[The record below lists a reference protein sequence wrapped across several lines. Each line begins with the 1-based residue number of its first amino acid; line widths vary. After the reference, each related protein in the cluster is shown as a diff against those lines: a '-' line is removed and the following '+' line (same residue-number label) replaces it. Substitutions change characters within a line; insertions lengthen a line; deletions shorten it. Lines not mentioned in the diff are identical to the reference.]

1 MCSKKGVRSFLSNI
15 WTVQTDEFLFNC
27 QGIGTPIC
35 RFSQILA
42 SEDVYCHFY
51 KARSS
56 RNIFFSFL
64 EEKSVEYSSG
74 NGRRPESLKLKS
86 GNKFTVSGLQARVL
100 SAPYRGT

>member
-15 WTVQTDEFLFNC
+15 WTAQTDEFLFNC
-27 QGIGTPIC
+27 QGIGTLIC
-35 RFSQILA
+35 RFSHILA
-42 SEDVYCHFY
+42 SEDIYGYFY

-56 RNIFFSFL
+56 RNNFFSFL

-86 GNKFTVSGLQARVL
+86 RNKFTVSGLQARML
-100 SAPYRGT
+100 SAPERGT